1 MPKGKHKRKPA
12 AKRKPMPKPS
22 RPFQDKRRKWSDIS
36 DQLYLMLKR
45 HGIDLY

>member
-22 RPFQDKRRKWSDIS
+22 RPFQDKRRKWSAIS
-36 DQLYLMLKR
+36 DRLYLMLKK
-45 HGIDLY
+45 HGIDLD